1 MFGKFILDGKKGERE
16 REKEKLLAL
25 VQCRFEVFSGQY
37 LISTNKTRTK
47 NEVTTIVYDRLWSV

>member
-1 MFGKFILDGKKGERE
+1 MFGKFILDGKKGKRE

-47 NEVTTIVYDRLWSV
+47 NEITTIVYDRL